1 MLFHW
6 SHVLNVSNIF
16 PLVKDSFEGK
26 YTGLDF
32 SKNIAMKP
40 KFEVQDAHFI
50 GKQYA
55 LHYVVIE
62 PGEQKY
68 VYHLSDDSAVHDPLS
83 LSIKCY
89 KIS

>member
-1 MLFHW
+1 
-6 SHVLNVSNIF
+6 
-16 PLVKDSFEGK
+16 
-26 YTGLDF
+26 
-32 SKNIAMKP
+32 MKP

-89 KIS
+89 KISSGDRTLEMRQLLSRVTMLQPSKKARMPFFICKT